1 VKAIDLRLIKHILIL
16 FSWGYSLNLTIT
28 DYHDPQANHI
38 LDAEIYENTL
48 IISAMVQGIE
58 FYDIS
63 GGGQLN
69 HIDHFTLGQNGKA
82 NCVEAIDNYAYFTSK
97 NGLYVVDISS
107 PSNPQNL
114 GRVDGTNNFILE
126 NLDADNNMLAVAA
139 HEDGVLLYD
148 ISNPQDL
155 ELRSTINSENAW
167 AVRLKEGY
175 AYIADELIVKI
186 YDISNS
192 SDPVFINQIQTSN
205 AIKDIALTQSFMYV
219 ALGSDGVDIYD
230 LYNLESP
237 IFLDN
242 YNTNTLANRIS
253 PFENKLAVSDWD
265 DVDVLE
271 WDGNSLNRVGYK
283 NTGNRT
289 MAIATKNNYIYSA
302 EWASVQAFEFG
313 PVSGPDIDLNT
324 LELNYPY
331 VNDGDSYSL
340 SVEVINNGS
349 STLNIVDDYVTNS
362 HFEIVNQLNDLEPNQ
377 SQTVEIIYNASDL
390 NSAGAYRIYTNDPDQ
405 SMVMCETNGNIDG
418 ANIGEPAIDFELDY
432 IANGE
437 GSFRLSDH
445 LGKVVV
451 IAFFAPN

>member
-107 PSNPQNL
+107 PSNPQSL

-167 AVRLKEGY
+167 AVRLKDGY

-289 MAIATKNNYIYSA
+289 MAIATKDNYIYSA
-302 EWASVQAFEFG
+302 EWASIQAFEFG

-331 VNDGDSYSL
+331 VNNGDSYSL

-362 HFEIVNQLNDLEPNQ
+362 HFEIVNQLNDLEPDQ

-437 GSFRLSDH
+437 GSFRLSDQ

>member
-114 GRVDGTNNFILE
+114 GRVGGTNNFILE

-148 ISNPQDL
+148 ISDPQDL
-155 ELRSTINSENAW
+155 QLRSTINSENAW

-271 WDGNSLNRVGYK
+271 WDGNFLNRVGYK

-289 MAIATKNNYIYSA
+289 MAIATKDNYIYSA
-302 EWASVQAFEFG
+302 EWASIQAFEFG

>member
-1 VKAIDLRLIKHILIL
+1 
-16 FSWGYSLNLTIT
+16 
-28 DYHDPQANHI
+28 
-38 LDAEIYENTL
+38 
-48 IISAMVQGIE
+48 M
-58 FYDIS
+58 
-63 GGGQLN
+63 
-69 HIDHFTLGQNGKA
+69 
-82 NCVEAIDNYAYFTSK
+82 EAIDNHAYFTSK

-107 PSNPQNL
+107 PSDPQSL
-114 GRVDGTNNFILE
+114 GRVDGTNNLILE
-126 NLDADNNMLAVAA
+126 NLDADNNLLAVAA

-148 ISNPQDL
+148 ISDPQDL
-155 ELRSTINSENAW
+155 ELRSTIISENAW
-167 AVRLKEGY
+167 GVRLKDGY

-192 SDPVFINQIQTSN
+192 SDPVFINQVETSN
-205 AIKDIALTQSFMYV
+205 AIKDIALSESFMYV

-230 LYNLESP
+230 LSNLESP

-289 MAIATKNNYIYSA
+289 MAIATKDNYIYSA

-362 HFEIVNQLNDLEPNQ
+362 HFEIVDHLNDLEPNQ

-390 NSAGAYRIYTNDPDQ
+390 NSAGVYRIYTNDPDQ

-418 ANIGEPAIDFELDY
+418 ANIGEPAVDFELDY

>member
-1 VKAIDLRLIKHILIL
+1 
-16 FSWGYSLNLTIT
+16 
-28 DYHDPQANHI
+28 
-38 LDAEIYENTL
+38 
-48 IISAMVQGIE
+48 MVQGIE

-63 GGGQLN
+63 SGGQLN
-69 HIDHFTLGQNGKA
+69 HIDHFTLDQNGKA

-107 PSNPQNL
+107 PSNPQSL
-114 GRVDGTNNFILE
+114 GRVDGTNNLILE
-126 NLDADNNMLAVAA
+126 NLDAENHMLAVAA

-155 ELRSTINSENAW
+155 QLRSTIISENAW
-167 AVRLKEGY
+167 GVRLKDGY
-175 AYIADELIVKI
+175 AYIADELMVKI

-192 SDPVFINQIQTSN
+192 SDPVFIYQIETSN
-205 AIKDIALTQSFMYV
+205 AIKDIALSQTFMYV

-230 LYNLESP
+230 LSNLESP

-265 DVDVLE
+265 DVDILE

-289 MAIATKNNYIYSA
+289 MAIATKDNYIYSA
-302 EWASVQAFEFG
+302 EWASIQAFEFG

-362 HFEIVNQLNDLEPNQ
+362 HFEIVNQLSDLEPNQ

-418 ANIGEPAIDFELDY
+418 ANIGEPAVDFELDY

>member
-107 PSNPQNL
+107 PSNPESL
-114 GRVDGTNNFILE
+114 GSVDGTNNFILE

-230 LYNLESP
+230 LSNLESP

-289 MAIATKNNYIYSA
+289 MAIATKDNYIYSA

-362 HFEIVNQLNDLEPNQ
+362 HFEIVNQLNDLEPDQ

>member
-1 VKAIDLRLIKHILIL
+1 MKAIDLRLIKHILIL

-63 GGGQLN
+63 SGGQLN

-114 GRVDGTNNFILE
+114 GRVAGTNNFILE
-126 NLDADNNMLAVAA
+126 NLDAENNMLAVAA

-155 ELRSTINSENAW
+155 QLRSTINSDNAW
-167 AVRLKEGY
+167 CVRLKDGY
-175 AYIADELIVKI
+175 AYIADELVVKI
-186 YDISNS
+186 YDISNT
-192 SDPVFINQIQTSN
+192 SDPVFINQIETSN

-265 DVDVLE
+265 DEDVLE

-289 MAIATKNNYIYSA
+289 MAIATKDNYIYSA

-362 HFEIVNQLNDLEPNQ
+362 HFEIVNQLNDLEPDQ

-405 SMVMCETNGNIDG
+405 AMVMCETNGNIDG

-437 GSFRLSDH
+437 GSFRLSDQ

>member
-1 VKAIDLRLIKHILIL
+1 
-16 FSWGYSLNLTIT
+16 
-28 DYHDPQANHI
+28 
-38 LDAEIYENTL
+38 
-48 IISAMVQGIE
+48 MVQGIE

-63 GGGQLN
+63 SGGQLN
-69 HIDHFTLGQNGKA
+69 HIHHFTLGQNGKA

-107 PSNPQNL
+107 PSNPQSL
-114 GRVDGTNNFILE
+114 GRVDGTNNLILE
-126 NLDADNNMLAVAA
+126 NLDAENHMLAVAA

-155 ELRSTINSENAW
+155 QLRSTIISENAW
-167 AVRLKEGY
+167 GVRLKDGY
-175 AYIADELIVKI
+175 AYIADELMVKI

-192 SDPVFINQIQTSN
+192 SDPVFINQIETSN
-205 AIKDIALTQSFMYV
+205 AIKDIALSQTFMYV

-230 LYNLESP
+230 LSNLESP

-289 MAIATKNNYIYSA
+289 MAIATKDNYIYSA
-302 EWASVQAFEFG
+302 EWASIQAFEFG

-362 HFEIVNQLNDLEPNQ
+362 HFEIVNQLSDLEPNQ

>member
-1 VKAIDLRLIKHILIL
+1 MKAIDLRLIKHILIL

-107 PSNPQNL
+107 PSNPQSL

-155 ELRSTINSENAW
+155 ELRSTIISENAW
-167 AVRLKEGY
+167 AVRLKDGY

-289 MAIATKNNYIYSA
+289 MAIATKDNYIYSA

>member
-1 VKAIDLRLIKHILIL
+1 MKVIDLRLIKYILIL

-82 NCVEAIDNYAYFTSK
+82 NCVEAIDDYAYFTSK

-107 PSNPQNL
+107 PSNPQSL
-114 GRVDGTNNFILE
+114 GRVDGTNNLILE
-126 NLDADNNMLAVAA
+126 NLDAENNMLAVAA

-148 ISNPQDL
+148 ISNSQDL
-155 ELRSTINSENAW
+155 ELRSTIISENAW
-167 AVRLKEGY
+167 AVRLKDGY

-192 SDPVFINQIQTSN
+192 SDPVFINQIETSN

-230 LYNLESP
+230 LSNLESP

-271 WDGNSLNRVGYK
+271 WDGSSLNRVGYK

-289 MAIATKNNYIYSA
+289 MAIATKDNYIYSA
-302 EWASVQAFEFG
+302 EWASIQAFEFG

-362 HFEIVNQLNDLEPNQ
+362 HFEIVNQLSDLEPNQ

-418 ANIGEPAIDFELDY
+418 ANIGEPAVDFELDY